1 MNTRTS
7 NGTLTLAIQ
16 YFFVK
21 INRFGH
27 IGLIVLLVGLFSA
40 VNLYAQGNA
49 SMDNS
54 NKETS
59 VEQFTN
65 AVNMC
70 PLALAFGYFSANY
83 EHLFTPAHG
92 LVVRL
97 DYESVPGTFTDANI
111 EASGYAIV
119 LNYRWH
125 LAKQLKSLYFG
136 TYVRYR
142 EFNGTGQLEGTDFD
156 FTMPEF
162 TLGLNVG
169 KRWVWN
175 NGFNI
180 NFALGYGFYKQDR
193 NIDPSTPGISSAM
206 DQFEKDYE
214 FSGPFLGEFSIGYA
228 F

>member
-1 MNTRTS
+1 MNTRKS
-7 NGTLTLAIQ
+7 NSTLALAIQ

-21 INRFGH
+21 INRIYH
-27 IGLIVLLVGLFSA
+27 IALTMLLVGLFTA
-40 VNLYAQGNA
+40 VNLYAQEDTGGI
-49 SMDNS
+49 SHTS
-54 NKETS
+54 S

-111 EASGYAIV
+111 EASSYAVV

-125 LAKQLKSLYFG
+125 VAKQLKSLYFG

-142 EFNGTGQLEGTDFD
+142 EFNGTGQLEGTAFD

-180 NFALGYGFYKQDR
+180 NFALGYGFYKQER
-193 NIDPSTPGISSAM
+193 NVDPSTPGISSAM